1 MTDKQLPEAPASINF
16 KVVDKEGFNY
26 QITLRDFSENKLMGR
41 VKAIRTWLVEQDFV
55 APGKQPAG
63 NGSAN
68 SPVGGEKMN
77 PDLPTEDPGWCQLH
91 NVGMKQRKNETGEWW
106 SHKFGEVWCNGKEA

>member
-63 NGSAN
+63 NGSQN
-68 SPVGGEKMN
+68 TPV
-77 PDLPTEDPGWCQLH
+77 PDLPNEDPGWCGIH
-91 NVGMKQRKNETGEWW
+91 DVKMFENSNERGTWW
-106 SHKFGEVWCNGKEA
+106 SHKTDDPAYHTGFCKGSGK